1 MVDLLTDIIEFRGD
15 RLFNGAVNI
24 EWFTSDESKAEIA
37 SEAFVFHGPRYHGVR
52 QEDIGGDHSHQ
63 LIDTASFTQS
73 IIQRCSGFEDQ
84 PFTLAIAGYGTGKS
98 HLGLT
103 LANLVSDPHGKR
115 AETIL
120 AALESADRNI
130 AKNIRLNLREMSQ
143 PCLAVA
149 LNGMRGFDLA
159 AEITRQITTI
169 LKRNGHATTML
180 DELRPRFGQAVSLI
194 KMSNESVREELLVA
208 TNADSIEVL
217 TGALEQHDERLY
229 AQVYDFFAVRGMP
242 IRALSGESVR
252 DVVDIVVREYCGK
265 GKPYRSLIILFDEFG
280 KYTEFATE
288 RSQIAGSGA
297 LQDLF
302 EAVQANSS
310 AVCFV
315 EFIQFEL
322 NAYVQRIAP
331 EYKNEI
337 LRYVTRYQSANKL
350 YLSINL
356 ETLIASLLEKKQE
369 DFLTRHF
376 DTEDSIA
383 ASQETMSYL
392 ARWFP
397 ASLNHRVWVDQEL
410 FHSVVRKGCWPL
422 SPYATWLL
430 FYLASAGKHL
440 QERSALALL
449 GNTFQRFGQTKIES
463 AANWSIGAVDLWSDD
478 LEQDLIISEE
488 TGQQGSITH
497 SYATVMAKHGS
508 RLSNDQIKLLRA
520 IVLASKLG
528 LNAREKDDATFAL
541 ANLSS
546 IFQHKA
552 ESEIKLLQE
561 DYNVIEW
568 DDAFKSFD
576 ILGDAVPRTQ
586 FLSFIR
592 HRVASAY
599 DEHGKAILFASRAA
613 KWCDLLAADL
623 DSDFAEENRIS
634 TREWRYLAV
643 TSNLDY
649 LNQQIKIAADQWLSA
664 IAVDQPRGT
673 IVYTYVEPNRSEED
687 IRSHA
692 KSLLRKAS
700 RELEVSAIPILVVL
714 LHDVDGILGQ
724 ALAEYAVLEEIN
736 ETDKSNF
743 GNLVG
748 AHQEKLL
755 KSIREVIDSLIKK
768 RIFVMALSGD
778 VEMQRLSRVGTRLF
792 EEIYKKPIVFPFD
805 GFTTARGNAANTCHA
820 LTHELMHGKLD
831 YNGITAKPVEVKN
844 RATTVLRDT
853 WSIFN
858 KNGSIS
864 RRPSQPVIRSL
875 TEKWDDTLSTKG
887 KLSISEAVKGLCQPP
902 YGANIASAGLFLG
915 VYMAPRFSKL
925 VVMKNGKQISTDQW
939 LQEKLFRGKYLSI
952 SALSGV
958 DFLLLEEASSEW
970 ETLLDEWEQSSDYIS
985 MVNYLRRSIELKERT
1000 PIPPLLVYREES
1012 LRQAGIDAISKIQNL
1027 EKMRDEA
1034 WKKIEKSQRF
1044 YDCSLTLWA
1053 ADMLKESL
1061 DKMIQEEPL
1070 WTDDQ
1075 IERIEKDYISARQY
1089 TVQLFP
1095 DWLALQSPASDSP
1108 SAVGDFKHKM
1118 LRVFGKKLKRIGL
1131 DEKFS
1136 QIEKHT
1142 NQSVKNAELIADAKE
1157 IGRHI
1162 QNWISEHDTETKIPR
1177 IAEVRE
1183 WKEKGHE
1190 YSETLRKFERKVN
1203 IPEIIALREPLTKI
1217 IQQLESEEKI
1227 IYNRAASLWDSK
1239 IENDDDMEHL
1249 AAEVDSLIHAFD
1261 GLKNDLEDLLSMK
1274 KALKLYREGYR
1285 RMMNENITWK
1295 DFEQLKKNSIAE
1307 YEAIFEDEELPW
1319 PPEDVIQTFYVHMC
1333 KQRESKSEQWMSSWD
1348 EKLKDLETLN
1358 ANQANQLMTQLLTS
1372 PLFLTQDHKDHL
1384 EVLVGNVDKHLNR
1397 LSIDWLVEKFKELSR
1412 DRKLEFINRIKQ
1424 MLN

>member
-1 MVDLLTDIIEFRGD
+1 MVDLLSDIIEFRGD

-37 SEAFVFHGPRYHGVR
+37 SEAFVFHGPKYHGVL

-103 LANLVSDPHGKR
+103 LANLVSDPHGKNADR
-115 AETIL
+115 IL

-149 LNGMRGFDLA
+149 LNGMRGFDLS
-159 AEITRQITTI
+159 AEITRQVTTV
-169 LKRNGHATTML
+169 LKKDRHVTTML

-194 KMSNESVREELLVA
+194 QMSNESVKKELLVA
-208 TNADSIEVL
+208 TDSDSIETL
-217 TGALEQHDERLY
+217 TETLEQHDERMY
-229 AQVYDFFAVRGMP
+229 AQVYDFFAARGMP

-252 DVVDIVVREYCGK
+252 DVVDIIVREYCGK
-265 GKPYRSLIILFDEFG
+265 GKPYSSLVILFDEFG

-310 AVCFV
+310 VVSFV
-315 EFIQFEL
+315 GFIQFEL

-331 EYKNEI
+331 EYRNEI

-356 ETLIASLLEKKQE
+356 ETLIASLLEKKKE
-369 DFLTRHF
+369 SFLTRYF
-376 DTEDSIA
+376 DTEDSITT
-383 ASQETMSYL
+383 SSEVMSHL
-392 ARWFP
+392 GRWFP
-397 ASLNHRVWVDQEL
+397 ASLNHRVWDDHGL

-449 GNTFQRFGQTKIES
+449 GNTFERFGQMEIES
-463 AANWSIGAVDLWSDD
+463 GMNWSISAVDLWSDD
-478 LEQDLIISEE
+478 LERDLIISEE

-497 SYATVMAKHGS
+497 SYATVMAKHGG
-508 RLSNDQIKLLRA
+508 RLSKNKIKLLRA
-520 IVLASKLG
+520 IVLSSKLG
-528 LNAREKDDATFAL
+528 LMTKDRNDATL
-541 ANLSS
+541 AFSHLSS
-546 IFQHKA
+546 ITEHQA
-552 ESEIKLLQE
+552 GADLTQLQE

-568 DDAFKSFD
+568 DDSFKAFD

-592 HRVASAY
+592 QRVASAY
-599 DEHGKAILFASRAA
+599 DEHGKALLFASRAA
-613 KWCDLLAADL
+613 NWCDLLSDL
-623 DSDFAEENRIS
+623 DSDFAEEYRIS
-634 TREWRYLAV
+634 TREWRYSAV

-673 IVYTYVEPNRSEED
+673 IVYTYVEPNRSEDD

-700 RELEVSAIPILVVL
+700 REFEVSALPILVVL

-724 ALAEYAVLEEIN
+724 ALAEYAVLEEID
-736 ETDKSNF
+736 ETDKSKF

-768 RIFVMALSGD
+768 RIFIMALTGD
-778 VEMQRLSRVGTRLF
+778 MEMQRLSRIGTRLF
-792 EEIYKKPIVFPFD
+792 EGIYKKPIIFPFD
-805 GFTTARGNAANTCHA
+805 GFKTARGNAANTCYD

-875 TEKWDDTLSTKG
+875 TEKWDDALSKKG
-887 KLSISEAVKGLCQPP
+887 KLSIVDAVKGICQPP

-915 VYMAPRFSKL
+915 VYMAPRVNKL
-925 VVMKNGKQISTDQW
+925 VVMKNGTQLSTDQW
-939 LQEKLFRGKYLSI
+939 LQEKLFRGKFLNL
-952 SALSGV
+952 SALNGV

-970 ETLLDEWEQSSDYIS
+970 ETLLDEWEQSSDYNARVS
-985 MVNYLRRSIELKERT
+985 YLRRSVELKKRT

-1012 LRQAGIDAISKIQNL
+1012 LKQVGIDANSAIQNL
-1027 EKMRDEA
+1027 EKTRDEA

-1053 ADMLKESL
+1053 ADMLKELL
-1061 DKMIQEEPL
+1061 DKMISEQPL

-1075 IERIEKDYISARQY
+1075 IERLEKDYISARQY

-1095 DWLALQSPASDSP
+1095 DWLTLQSPASDSP
-1108 SAVGDFKHKM
+1108 SAIGDFKHKM

-1131 DEKFS
+1131 DEEFS

-1157 IGRHI
+1157 VGRHI
-1162 QNWISEHDTETKIPR
+1162 QTWISEHDTGTKIPR

-1183 WKEKGHE
+1183 LKEKGQE
-1190 YSETLRKFERKVN
+1190 YSATLRKFERKVT
-1203 IPEIIALREPLTKI
+1203 IQEISVLREPLVKI

-1227 IYNRAASLWDSK
+1227 IYDRAASLWNSK

-1249 AAEVDSLIHAFD
+1249 VAEVDSLIHAFD

-1274 KALKLYREGYR
+1274 KALKLYKECHAH
-1285 RMMNENITWK
+1285 MISENITWE
-1295 DFEQLKKNSIAE
+1295 DFERLTKESIVE
-1307 YEAIFEDEELPW
+1307 YEAILEDEELPW
-1319 PPEDVIQTFYVHMC
+1319 PPESVIQTFHIHIQ
-1333 KQRESKSEQWMSSWD
+1333 KQRELKSQRWMSSWD
-1348 EKLKDLETLN
+1348 EKVHDLETLN
-1358 ANQANQLMTQLLTS
+1358 ANQANQLMTQLS
-1372 PLFLTQDHKDHL
+1372 NPPLFLTQDHKGHIDVFI
-1384 EVLVGNVDKHLNR
+1384 ENVDKHLNK
-1397 LSIDWLVEKFKELSR
+1397 LSVDWLVEKFKELSKN
-1412 DRKLEFINRIKQ
+1412 RKLEFLEIIKR
-1424 MLN
+1424 MSN

>member
-103 LANLVSDPHGKR
+103 LANLVSDPKGKNADR
-115 AETIL
+115 IL
-120 AALESADRNI
+120 SALDSADRI
-130 AKNIRLNLREMSQ
+130 ISKNIRLNLQEMSQ

-159 AEITRQITTI
+159 AEITRQVTTS
-169 LKRNGHATTML
+169 LKKNGHATTML

-194 KMSNESVREELLVA
+194 QMSNESVKEELLVA
-208 TNADSIEVL
+208 TNADSIDIL

-229 AQVYDFFAVRGMP
+229 AQVYDFFAARGMP

-252 DVVDIVVREYCGK
+252 DVIDIVVREYCGK
-265 GKPYRSLIILFDEFG
+265 GKPYRSLVILFDEFG

-302 EAVQANSS
+302 EAVQANSNS
-310 AVCFV
+310 VCFV
-315 EFIQFEL
+315 GFIQFEL

-337 LRYVTRYQSANKL
+337 LRYVTRYQSADKL

-369 DFLTRHF
+369 DFLNRHF
-376 DTEDSIA
+376 DTDDSIT
-383 ASQETMSYL
+383 ASQKIMSYL

-397 ASLNHRVWVDQEL
+397 VSLNHRVWSDQDL
-410 FHSVVRKGCWPL
+410 FHAVVRKGCWPL

-463 AANWSIGAVDLWSDD
+463 GTNWSISAVDLWSDD
-478 LEQDLIISEE
+478 LERDLIISEE

-497 SYATVMAKHGS
+497 SYSTVIAKHGS

-528 LNAREKDDATFAL
+528 LMAKEKDDATLAL

-546 IFQHKA
+546 ISQHKS
-552 ESEIKLLQE
+552 ESEIKMLQE

-568 DDAFKSFD
+568 DDAFKAFD

-592 HRVASAY
+592 QRVASAY
-599 DEHGKAILFASRAA
+599 DEHGKALLFASRAA
-613 KWCDLLAADL
+613 KWCDLLADL

-634 TREWRYLAV
+634 TREWRYSAV

-664 IAVDQPRGT
+664 FAVDQPRGT
-673 IVYTYVEPNRSEED
+673 IIYTYVEPNRSEED
-687 IRSHA
+687 IRSQS
-692 KSLLRKAS
+692 KSLLRKVS
-700 RELEVSAIPILVVL
+700 RELEVPAIPILVVL
-714 LHDVDGILGQ
+714 IHDVDGILGQ

-736 ETDKSNF
+736 EEDKAKF

-755 KSIREVIDSLIKK
+755 KSIREIIDSLIKK
-768 RIFVMALSGD
+768 RIFVMALTGD

-792 EEIYKKPIVFPFD
+792 EGIYKKPIVFPFD
-805 GFTTARGNAANTCHA
+805 GFTTARGNAANTCYE

-831 YNGITAKPVEVKN
+831 YNGITAKPIEVKN

-853 WSIFN
+853 WNIFN

-864 RRPSQPVIRSL
+864 RRPSHPLIRSL
-875 TEKWDDTLSTKG
+875 TEKWDDILSTKG
-887 KLSISEAVKGLCQPP
+887 KLSVSEAVKGLCQPP

-915 VYMAPRFSKL
+915 VYMAPRFSNL
-925 VVMKNGKQISTDQW
+925 VVMKNGTQIGTEQW

-970 ETLLDEWEQSSDYIS
+970 ETLLDEWEQSSDYVSI
-985 MVNYLRRSIELKERT
+985 VNYLRRSIDLKKRT

-1012 LRQAGIDAISKIQNL
+1012 LRQAGIDANSEIKKL
-1027 EKMRDEA
+1027 EEIRDEA

-1053 ADMLKESL
+1053 ADMLKEIL
-1061 DKMIQEEPL
+1061 DKMISEELL

-1075 IERIEKDYISARQY
+1075 IARIEKDYISARQY

-1095 DWLALQSPASDSP
+1095 DWLTLQTPSSDSP

-1118 LRVFGKKLKRIGL
+1118 LRVFGKKLKRIEL
-1131 DEKFS
+1131 DEEFS

-1142 NQSVKNAELIADAKE
+1142 NLSVKNAELIADAKE
-1157 IGRHI
+1157 VGRHI
-1162 QNWISEHDTETKIPR
+1162 QIWISQNDTGTKIPR

-1183 WKEKGHE
+1183 LKEKGHE
-1190 YSETLRKFERKVN
+1190 HSETLRKFERKVT
-1203 IPEIIALREPLTKI
+1203 IPEINALREPLTKI
-1217 IQQLESEEKI
+1217 IQQLESEEKK
-1227 IYNRAASLWDSK
+1227 IYDRAASLWDSK

-1249 AAEVDSLIHAFD
+1249 VAEVDSLIHAFD

-1274 KALKLYREGYR
+1274 KALKLYRECHG
-1285 RMMNENITWK
+1285 RMMNENITWE
-1295 DFEQLKKNSIAE
+1295 DFERLTKESIAE
-1307 YEAIFEDEELPW
+1307 YQAILEDEELPW
-1319 PPEDVIQTFYVHMC
+1319 PPEDVIKTFYIHIC
-1333 KQRESKSEQWMSSWD
+1333 KLRESKSERWMSDWN
-1348 EKLKDLETLN
+1348 EKVKDVNSLT
-1358 ANQANQLMTQLLTS
+1358 ANQGNQLMGQLLN
-1372 PLFLTQDHKDHL
+1372 PPMFLTYDHKEKL
-1384 EVLVGNVDKHLNR
+1384 SVIVENVDKHLND
-1397 LSIDWLVEKFKELSR
+1397 LSVDWLVEKFKELSL
-1412 DRKLEFINRIKQ
+1412 DRKLEFVEIIKKI
-1424 MLN
+1424 LN